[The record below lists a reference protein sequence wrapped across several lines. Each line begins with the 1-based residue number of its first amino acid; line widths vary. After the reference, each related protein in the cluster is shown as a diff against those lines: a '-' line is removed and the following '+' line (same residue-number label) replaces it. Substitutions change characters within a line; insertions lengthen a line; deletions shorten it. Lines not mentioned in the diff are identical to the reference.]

1 METFALTDTSRYLA
15 GVVLLTVVGIEY
27 GGYFLLRVARSAH
40 QFTGFQKD
48 FARAMHAHA
57 GVLVIFSLVA
67 VLLADAGHLTGF
79 FGWVARLGI
88 PIAAILIPGGFAT
101 SSMIGKGEI
110 NKPNPKFLWLFF
122 AGAVALAAGVLSLGI
137 GLLVG

>member
-1 METFALTDTSRYLA
+1 MDTFALTDTSRYVA

-27 GGYFLLRVARSAH
+27 GGYFLIRVARGMY
-40 QFTGFQKD
+40 QFTDFQKA

-67 VLLADAGHLTGF
+67 LLLADAGHLTGF

-88 PIAAILIPGGFAT
+88 PVAAILIPGGFAA

-110 NKPNPKFLWLFF
+110 TKPNPKFLWLIWS
-122 AGAVALAAGVLSLGI
+122 GAVALAAGVLSLGF
-137 GLLVG
+137 GLLTG